1 MTTYY
6 VISCLWDIQD
16 NKSTTIEYRMEVPRA
31 VWRGEGMGRRNFI
44 WKEDCSAESVPEEG
58 LVNWEE
64 RGGCWASS
72 VLQEGAG
79 HKVPVVPEKMA
90 REEKQIAHWSSRA

>member
-1 MTTYY
+1 
-6 VISCLWDIQD
+6 
-16 NKSTTIEYRMEVPRA
+16 MEVPRA

-58 LVNWEE
+58 LINREE
-64 RGGCWASS
+64 RAAENHHCGGGCWASS

-79 HKVPVVPEKMA
+79 HKVPGVPEKMA